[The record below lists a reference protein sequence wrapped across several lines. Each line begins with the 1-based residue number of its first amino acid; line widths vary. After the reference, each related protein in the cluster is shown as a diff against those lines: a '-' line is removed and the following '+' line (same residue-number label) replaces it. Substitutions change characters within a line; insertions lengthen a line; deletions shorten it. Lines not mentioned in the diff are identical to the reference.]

1 MEDTAWLARS
11 VAPTPEY
18 AAVNFLQREIS
29 SHNYLSFR
37 SDFLDDKKGQ
47 RTGYATKYSENAI
60 MWGHWIGSTV
70 QIRPELRFER
80 AWDSEGL

>member
-1 MEDTAWLARS
+1 
-11 VAPTPEY
+11 
-18 AAVNFLQREIS
+18 VNFLQREIS

-60 MWGHWIGSTV
+60 MWGHWIGTTV
-70 QIRPELRFER
+70 QIRPEIRFER
-80 AWDSEGL
+80 AWDSKAYDNGRKQDQFTAASDLIFHF